1 MSIQLKRLVIIF
13 LLLGLLISGA
23 TTAFASPVSQGEQDI
38 VDTLTADGRFTTLVK
53 ALETADL
60 VDTLKGEGPFT
71 VFAPTDEAFA
81 ALPDGVVDDL
91 MADVPALTD
100 VLLYHVVPG
109 KVMAVDVSTM
119 PSADTV
125 LGEAAPISVSDGN
138 VMVGDANVIVA
149 DIEASNG
156 VIHVIDAV
164 LLPEAVA
171 ASIQSGTLA
180 EGEAT
185 TGDEVMTE
193 DQTMAEGD
201 VTMEGEA
208 SMEGDAT
215 MEDESSME
223 AEATMA
229 EGDTIAESST
239 TAESETP
246 PGLPSTGGH
255 LVLMSFIIMG
265 LVLVGM
271 ILALGGLALRVGI
284 GLIK

>member
-1 MSIQLKRLVIIF
+1 MSTQLKRWVIIF
-13 LLLGLLISGA
+13 LLLSLLASAA
-23 TTAFASPVSQGEQDI
+23 TTAFASSANQAEQDI
-38 VDTLTADGRFTTLVK
+38 VDTAIADGRFTTLVK

-81 ALPDGVVDDL
+81 ALPDGVLDGL

-109 KVMAVDVSTM
+109 KVMAADVATM
-119 PSADTV
+119 SSADTV
-125 LGEAAPISVSDGN
+125 LGESAPISASDGN
-138 VMVGDANVIVA
+138 VMVGDANVIVT

-156 VIHVIDAV
+156 VIHVIDTV
-164 LLPEAVA
+164 LLPEAVE
-171 ASIQSGTLA
+171 ASIENGTLAEDKAMTGGEATMEDEVVA

-185 TGDEVMTE
+185 MEDEVTVE
-193 DQTMAEGD
+193 D
-201 VTMEGEA
+201 EA
-208 SMEGDAT
+208 SMESDTT
-215 MEDESSME
+215 MTDSDTVAESSM
-223 AEATMA
+223 
-229 EGDTIAESST
+229 

-255 LVLMSFIIMG
+255 LVLMSFIIVG

-284 GLIK
+284 GIIK